1 MVKVRKSIIV
11 DAPVEAVWRLLR
23 DFNGHADWHPAVA
36 ESRIEDGRLSDQ
48 IGCVRRFTLSDG
60 GGELR
65 EQLLAL
71 SDVEP
76 GFTYCILDA
85 PMPLMGYVATMRLK
99 PVTDGGRTLIE
110 WESSFTTPPG
120 AERELADLVGDG
132 IYEAGFAA
140 IKARL
145 DRGGQGA
152 GASVSGPTAVAR
164 TSATQPD
171 PQPRAETAP
180 QPSTPA
186 VPIEAGAMV
195 LERYGGPDEMV
206 WQTLSV
212 PPPGPGQ
219 VRLRHTAIGLNYI
232 DVYCRTGYFDLL
244 TPPGPLGMEAAGVV
258 TDVGEGV
265 HGILPGDR
273 VAYACPPVGAYTE
286 SRTMDAELL
295 AVLPDEIDDATAAAA
310 MLKGM
315 TAEFLLHRVHPVK
328 AGDTVLVHAVAGGVG
343 SLLCQW
349 ASHIGATVI
358 GTVSSEEKARLAR
371 ANGCAHP
378 IVTTHEDFVPRVA
391 AITEG
396 RGADVVY
403 DAVGRDTFMRSY
415 EALAVCGHLVSFGQ
429 ASGPIEPIDIGA
441 FAGKSATVSRPN
453 YGHYVGSAEA
463 VRAISR
469 RLFEALRQGILR
481 VEIGQRFALKDA
493 AEAHRRL
500 EARATMGSSILVP

>member
-1 MVKVRKSIIV
+1 MVKVRKSTII

-23 DFNGHADWHPAVA
+23 DFNGHEDWHPAVA

-71 SDVEP
+71 SDAEP
-76 GFTYCILDA
+76 GFTYCILEA
-85 PMPLMGYVATMRLK
+85 PMPLMGYVATMRLR
-99 PVTDGGRTLIE
+99 PVTDGQRTFIE

-140 IKARL
+140 IKARF
-145 DRGGQGA
+145 GGVPAAA
-152 GASVSGPTAVAR
+152 GEGSAERPTVSRADAAPAPPPVA
-164 TSATQPD
+164 PGG
-171 PQPRAETAP
+171 
-180 QPSTPA
+180 
-186 VPIEAGAMV
+186 PIEAGAMV
-195 LERYGGPDEMV
+195 LERYGGPEAMS

-258 TDVGEGV
+258 LDVGEGV
-265 HGILPGDR
+265 HGIMAGDR

-286 SRTMDAELL
+286 ARTMDADLV
-295 AVLPDEIDDATAAAA
+295 AVLPDEIDDATAAAV

-315 TAEFLLHRVHPVK
+315 TAEFLLHRVHAVQP
-328 AGDTVLVHAVAGGVG
+328 GDTILVHAAAGGVG
-343 SLLCQW
+343 LLLCQW
-349 ASHIGATVI
+349 ASQIGATVI

-378 IVTTHEDFVPRVA
+378 IVTAREDFVARVQ

-403 DAVGRDTFMRSY
+403 DAVGRDTFLRSY
-415 EALAVCGHLVSFGQ
+415 EALAVRGHLVSFGQ

-453 YGHYVGSAEA
+453 YGHYVGTAEA

-469 RLFEALRQGILR
+469 RLFEALRQGHIR
-481 VEIGQRFALKDA
+481 VEIGQRFALREAD
-493 AEAHRRL
+493 EAHRCL